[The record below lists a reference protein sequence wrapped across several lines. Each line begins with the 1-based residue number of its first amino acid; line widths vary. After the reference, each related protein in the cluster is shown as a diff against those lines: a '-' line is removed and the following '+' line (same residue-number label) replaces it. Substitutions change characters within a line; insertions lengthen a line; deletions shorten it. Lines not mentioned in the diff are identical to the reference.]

1 MTEETV
7 YNEALGHFDTFYEQN
22 KGLVYRTIKEY
33 YFFYGEIKI
42 VERDDLHQEALY
54 GFYKAY
60 ATFNPENGL
69 KFSTVVIPKMRG
81 YIRMFLRD
89 KAHLIRKPRNV
100 VTLER
105 LCKQYDITSIDQF
118 DTLGDTLKT
127 YDLTIP
133 KAKELFLATLVFNK
147 TINLNAK
154 FKDTESEQE
163 TYMEIVPSPELIPYD
178 KVVRNDMMDI
188 LSITRISPRDREILI
203 LKSQGY
209 TQQEIAKIVGLS
221 QMSVSRILKSLMDKI
236 RGTIREY
243 YIT

>member
-1 MTEETV
+1 MTEETC

-22 KGLVYRTIKEY
+22 KGLIHKTVREY

-42 VERDDLHQEALY
+42 VEKDDLYQEALY

-60 ATFNPENGL
+60 ITYNPENGIR
-69 KFSTVVIPKMRG
+69 FSTSVIPKMRG

-100 VTLER
+100 VIIER
-105 LCKQYDITSIDQF
+105 LCKQYEIISIDQF
-118 DTLGDTLKT
+118 DTLEDTLKT
-127 YDLTIP
+127 YDLTIL

-154 FKDTESEQE
+154 FKDAESEQE
-163 TYMEIVPSPELIPYD
+163 TYMELVPSPELATYN
-178 KVVRNDMMDI
+178 KVIHTDLMDI
-188 LSITRISPRDREILI
+188 LSTTRISPRDKEILI

-209 TQQEIAKIVGLS
+209 TQQEIAEVVGLS
-221 QMSVSRILKSLMDKI
+221 QMSVSRILRNLVEKLG
-236 RGTIREY
+236 GTIREY
-243 YIT
+243 YIM